1 MSRTGPVD
9 KIAKRGTHM
18 IGAKESD
25 MMGRRNGQIGMQI
38 IDIEAIIPG
47 IYPLRRIDRMVRFDH
62 L

>member
-1 MSRTGPVD
+1 
-9 KIAKRGTHM
+9 M